1 MPPTPPLHTALSLVD
16 PTPPAVRPIRAGTRA
31 TAPTG
36 RSGRHGVAPRVRA
49 RSTAYNRRLRAV
61 SAVLTA
67 LAVAGCGVPPDLR
80 QSTSPSAPATASA
93 PTSIPTPPVPPATGL
108 PTTTPSLS
116 SPTADA
122 GLVATSCR
130 SGPTGQQVIQLLR
143 GRAAVLS
150 DGVRVQVGTGPLCA
164 ADWQYTVLKVTG
176 YEELRVVTRG
186 RPGAPQLVT
195 AGTDV
200 CNAEVR
206 VVAPPGIRTLACDGG
221 TVGVSG
227 A

>member
-1 MPPTPPLHTALSLVD
+1 MV
-16 PTPPAVRPIRAGTRA
+16 
-31 TAPTG
+31 
-36 RSGRHGVAPRVRA
+36 PRLRT
-49 RSTAYNRRLRAV
+49 RSTASNRRVRAV

-67 LAVAGCGVPPDLR
+67 LVLAGCGVPPDLR

-108 PTTTPSLS
+108 PTTVPSLS

-122 GLVATSCR
+122 GLVATSCP
-130 SGPTGQQVIQLLR
+130 SGPTGQRVIQLLR

-150 DGVRVQVGTGPLCA
+150 DGVRVQVATGPLCA

-186 RPGAPQLVT
+186 RPEAPQLVT

-206 VVAPPGIRTLACDGG
+206 VIAPPGIRTLACDGG
-221 TVGVSG
+221 TVGVPG